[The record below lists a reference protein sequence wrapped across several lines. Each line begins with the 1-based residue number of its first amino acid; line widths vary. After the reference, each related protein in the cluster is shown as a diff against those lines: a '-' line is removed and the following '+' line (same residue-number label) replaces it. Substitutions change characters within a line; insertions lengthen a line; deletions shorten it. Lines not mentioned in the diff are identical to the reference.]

1 MKLFKLFFVCLIP
14 IITFS
19 CTSDEEKAVDQFETD
34 IKLIDD
40 YIKANSLNA
49 IKTPQGVYYVV
60 DTIGG
65 AEKPLI
71 TSEVK
76 VNYKGYFL
84 DGEVFDSANAAIF
97 DLFIVIPGWQIG
109 IPKFGKGGKGKLLI
123 PSKLGYGTSS
133 TPGRA
138 NAVLIFDIELLD
150 FK

>member
-1 MKLFKLFFVCLIP
+1 MKFFKYFVVCLMP

-19 CTSDEEKAVDQFETD
+19 CTSDEEKVVDQFAVD

-40 YIKANSLNA
+40 YIKANSLDA

-71 TSEVK
+71 TNQVTA
-76 VNYKGYFL
+76 NYKGYFL
-84 DGEVFDSANAAIF
+84 DGVVFDSGTNVVF
-97 DLFIVIPGWQIG
+97 DLFGVIPGWQIG

-123 PSKLGYGTSS
+123 PSKLGYGTSDVN
-133 TPGRA
+133 GRT
-138 NAVLIFDIELLD
+138 NAVLIFDIELID